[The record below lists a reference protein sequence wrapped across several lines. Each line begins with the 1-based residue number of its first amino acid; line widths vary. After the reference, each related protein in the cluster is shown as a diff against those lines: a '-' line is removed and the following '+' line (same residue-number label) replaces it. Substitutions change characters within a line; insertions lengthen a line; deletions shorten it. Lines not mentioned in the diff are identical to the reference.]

1 MRSLLIMVHLSF
13 NNFSGKL
20 LTLRFENISYF
31 CRRNKEAELLMYE
44 TSAEPDTPRISV
56 VSTVVNQ
63 PVIQPFL
70 FCNYRHHP
78 DNLEAAHY
86 LSTCDVKGWEAI
98 MASTAAPGYFEEVK
112 LGNFVHQ
119 VKQKKKKNSYILS
132 R

>member
-1 MRSLLIMVHLSF
+1 
-13 NNFSGKL
+13 
-20 LTLRFENISYF
+20 
-31 CRRNKEAELLMYE
+31 MYE

-56 VSTVVNQ
+56 VSTIVNQ

-78 DNLEAAHY
+78 DNREATHY
-86 LSTCDVKGWEAI
+86 LSTCDVRGWEAV

-119 VKQKKKKNSYILS
+119 VRLGLGLGLGFGFGFGFWNTAERMDRHCVCTCVGGGGIYYDL
-132 R
+132 